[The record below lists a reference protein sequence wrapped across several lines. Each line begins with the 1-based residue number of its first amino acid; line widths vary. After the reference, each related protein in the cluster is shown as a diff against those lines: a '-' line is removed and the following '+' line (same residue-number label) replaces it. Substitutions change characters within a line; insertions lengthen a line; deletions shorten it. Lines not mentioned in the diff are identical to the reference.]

1 MVKRKR
7 AVLHD
12 VIQYCPFFT
21 YSKNF
26 QKNATL
32 INTIKDEPKMKENEI
47 ILFQLAFLLA
57 QG

>member
-32 INTIKDEPKMKENEI
+32 NSINKDGVKMKENEL